1 MKRLHWMAPGA
12 VALAIAVACLAAG
25 PARAEDK
32 PLTKVRFAFPTPVM
46 DLRYAPASVGI
57 ELGFFKEEGLD
68 PTFQNNPGS
77 GAALQA
83 VMAGQLDLGTA
94 TAEPAM
100 AARQK
105 GIPVRYFYE
114 WYTHVIYRIGVPAD
128 GTIRSVADLKG
139 KKIGVQSFASAGVQ
153 YVRALVRTAGL
164 DPQADV
170 TLLPVGVGAQAAT
183 ALKTG
188 QVDALGLWDTQYAG
202 LENLGL
208 KFRYFTHPTLQN
220 VASGG
225 LFSSD
230 EWLKKNPDV
239 AERFGRAWSK
249 AMVFIF
255 ANPEAAVRIHWKVF
269 PKTKPRGVAED
280 EALRQGLHWLEAA
293 LRDHDRAGKEN
304 QAWGAMSP
312 KEWQAYIDYLV
323 QEKVIPA
330 SFPASEMITNEFIA
344 KINDFDAAKIRAMA
358 RDYHVK

>member
-1 MKRLHWMAPGA
+1 MRRIHRMGIGA
-12 VALAIAVACLAAG
+12 ALLALAVTCLASV

-32 PLTKVRFAFPTPVM
+32 PLEKVRFAFPTPVM
-46 DLRYAPASVGI
+46 DLRYSPASVGI

-83 VMAGQLDLGTA
+83 VMAGALDLGTA

-100 AARQK
+100 VARQK

-114 WYTHVIYRIGVPAD
+114 WYTKVIYRIGVPED
-128 GTIRSVADLKG
+128 SPIKSVADLKG

-153 YVRALVRTAGL
+153 YTRALVRTAGL
-164 DPQADV
+164 DPQADI

-208 KFRYFTHPTLQN
+208 KLRYFTHPTLQN

-230 EWLKKNPDV
+230 AWLKAHGDV
-239 AERFGRAWSK
+239 AVRFGRAWSK

-269 PKTKPRGVAED
+269 PQTRPKGIAED
-280 EALRQGLHWLEAA
+280 VALRQGLHWLQAA
-293 LRDHDRAGKEN
+293 LVDHSRAGKEN

-312 KEWQAYIDYLV
+312 KEWQQYIDFLV
-323 QEKVIPA
+323 QEKVVPA
-330 SFPASEMITNEFIA
+330 SYPASDLITNEYIA
-344 KINDFDAAKIRAMA
+344 KINDFDAAKIRALA